1 MYIVLG
7 RYLFLRGFPRESN
20 FSLSNI
26 RVVSACFWVCFLW
39 MLSFNFWFKSSPIW
53 TLLGFSRMVCPHIT
67 TLSSCLFC
75 GWAQFSWFGL
85 DLVLDFGLDFQFLIQ
100 FSVYLYD
107 RFWTDRVRFFWGH
120 RLAVYRFWSVS
131 KSDIIKCVFLG
142 CFWGFSEGVFCLFST
157 GLFWAIYCPK
167 RCTESLFRQSAIL
180 YTSMLTEGCSRQPN
194 LRSGVWR
201 LSAGTLRNNRTPSWG
216 VLLKG
221 GLKLRLR

>member
-7 RYLFLRGFPRESN
+7 RYLFLRGFSWESN

-26 RVVSACFWVCFLW
+26 QVNTACFWVCFLW
-39 MLSFNFWFKSSPIW
+39 MGWFNFWLKSSPIW
-53 TLLGFSRMVCPHIT
+53 TVLSLSRMVCPLIT

-120 RLAVYRFWSVS
+120 RLSVHRFWSVS
-131 KSDIIKCVFLG
+131 KSDIIKCAFLG
-142 CFWGFSEGVFCLFST
+142 CFWGFSEGVFCLFSM

-167 RCTESLFRQSAIL
+167 RCTASLFR
-180 YTSMLTEGCSRQPN
+180 
-194 LRSGVWR
+194 
-201 LSAGTLRNNRTPSWG
+201 
-216 VLLKG
+216 
-221 GLKLRLR
+221 